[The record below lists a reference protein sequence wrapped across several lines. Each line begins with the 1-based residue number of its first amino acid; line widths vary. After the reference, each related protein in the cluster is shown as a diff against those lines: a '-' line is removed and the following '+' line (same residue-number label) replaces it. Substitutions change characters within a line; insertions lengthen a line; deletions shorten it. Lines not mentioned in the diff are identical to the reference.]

1 MCHILSSRLKS
12 LEQVGFDYDS
22 SSLIVYHPTNTHIW
36 SKEDMFTNKINPI
49 ISNVVVTICRKY
61 LISKLIDTVIW
72 SWTDDEGQLYTK
84 KLNHV
89 L

>member
-1 MCHILSSRLKS
+1 
-12 LEQVGFDYDS
+12 
-22 SSLIVYHPTNTHIW
+22 
-36 SKEDMFTNKINPI
+36 MFTNKINPI